1 MAREVHI
8 QVSALTLNKT
18 AVRVLNGQ
26 NLVTPE
32 IAYIQRTLGAKA
44 TQKELDQMVMNV
56 RQMPW
61 ASIVLPE

>member
-8 QVSALTLNKT
+8 QVSALNLNKT

-26 NLVTPE
+26 ALVTPE

-44 TQKELDQMVMNV
+44 TQTELDKMVMHV

-61 ASIVLPE
+61 GSIVLPE

>member
-1 MAREVHI
+1 MPREVHI

-18 AVRVLNGQ
+18 AQRVLNGQ
-26 NLVTPE
+26 SLVTPE

-44 TQKELDQMVMNV
+44 TQKELDNMVMNV